1 MDDITLLTIKSHLG
15 DVKKK
20 VLNIGLMTDDE
31 KTTKEE
37 IWNAVVDVVDDIEIL
52 DEVLRLGKK

>member
-1 MDDITLLTIKSHLG
+1 MDDINLLTVKSHLG

-31 KTTKEE
+31 KATKEDY
-37 IWNAVVDVVDDIEIL
+37 WNAVVDVVDDIEIL
-52 DEVLRLGKK
+52 DEVLRLAKK